1 MHYHTR
7 KRKAKKSN
15 TTENKT
21 LATIASAVV
30 WQEFNTLTESILKSF
45 DGPERV
51 DAFRTIAKLARIKAE
66 DIEADIRTQHE
77 KRMGVSLAPLSLH
90 KGMWVRRV
98 HTKM

>member
-7 KRKAKKSN
+7 KRKAKKNN

-30 WQEFNTLTESILKSF
+30 WQEFETLTNNILLAFEGS
-45 DGPERV
+45 ERV
-51 DAFRTIAKLARIKAE
+51 DAFRKLAKLANIKAE
-66 DIEADIRTQHE
+66 DIEDDIRKFHE
-77 KRMGVSLAPLSLH
+77 KRMGVSLAHLSLS

-98 HTKM
+98 HTKL

>member
-1 MHYHTR
+1 MHYRTR
-7 KRKAKKSN
+7 KPKVKKSN

-30 WQEFNTLTESILKSF
+30 WQEFTTLTDSILQSF
-45 DGPERV
+45 DGPDRV
-51 DAFRTIAKLARIKAE
+51 DAFRKIAKLARIKAE

-77 KRMGVSLAPLSLH
+77 KRMGVSLAHLSLH